1 MTTHFTEV
9 AMRAAQDGSVSPAEL
24 LELRRTGWS
33 DGVIRRDEAEALF
46 AVNNVLE
53 VRDAEWSDFFVEAIT
68 EHVLNGTEPKRQC
81 SPAEANWLIAQIDH
95 DGVVDS
101 LVELETMVRVLE
113 KAENT
118 PITLKNYVL
127 QQVEREV
134 LTGVGPTRCGGEL
147 SATHISA
154 AECRI
159 LRRVIFA
166 AGGHGPVSASQYDAE
181 LLFRLKDA
189 TLEDE
194 NAPEWEKLF
203 LDGVAN
209 YLKGF
214 VLPNAQLSHARKSE
228 LESFIADNESNV
240 GRFMGRAVR
249 EAPKAFNHLGK
260 VFGKRGAG
268 GAMSE
273 DAAKRIN
280 AAAAA
285 GAELTSVEESWLKGM
300 VEADGQLD
308 DLERQLMRR
317 LAEED

>member
-1 MTTHFTEV
+1 
-9 AMRAAQDGSVSPAEL
+9 
-24 LELRRTGWS
+24 
-33 DGVIRRDEAEALF
+33 
-46 AVNNVLE
+46 
-53 VRDAEWSDFFVEAIT
+53 
-68 EHVLNGTEPKRQC
+68 
-81 SPAEANWLIAQIDH
+81 
-95 DGVVDS
+95 
-101 LVELETMVRVLE
+101 
-113 KAENT
+113 
-118 PITLKNYVL
+118 
-127 QQVEREV
+127 
-134 LTGVGPTRCGGEL
+134 
-147 SATHISA
+147 
-154 AECRI
+154 
-159 LRRVIFA
+159 
-166 AGGHGPVSASQYDAE
+166 
-181 LLFRLKDA
+181 FRLKDA

>member
-24 LELRRTGWS
+24 LQLRRTGWS

-46 AVNNVLE
+46 AVNNVLD

-101 LVELETMVRVLE
+101 MVELETMVRVLE

-166 AGGHGPVSASQYDAE
+166 AGGHGPVAASQYDAE
-181 LLFRLKDA
+181 L
-189 TLEDE
+189 
-194 NAPEWEKLF
+194 
-203 LDGVAN
+203 
-209 YLKGF
+209 
-214 VLPNAQLSHARKSE
+214 
-228 LESFIADNESNV
+228 
-240 GRFMGRAVR
+240 
-249 EAPKAFNHLGK
+249 
-260 VFGKRGAG
+260 
-268 GAMSE
+268 
-273 DAAKRIN
+273 
-280 AAAAA
+280 
-285 GAELTSVEESWLKGM
+285 
-300 VEADGQLD
+300 
-308 DLERQLMRR
+308 
-317 LAEED
+317 